1 MKEKVFVFFADGTPK
16 KLTTFLPT
24 PTPRIFDFA
33 IQTPTPTPQ
42 VFDFELQFQLQL
54 HGVGVGIGVWSPV
67 QFTNKDN
74 SKTILH
80 SSDFHHGNEWIQEMN
95 GNNNKYLN

>member
-1 MKEKVFVFFADGTPK
+1 MLIYERKSVFFFADGTPK
-16 KLTTFLPT
+16 KLATFLPT

-42 VFDFELQFQLQL
+42 VFNFELQFQLQL

-67 QFTNKDN
+67 QFTNAQ
-74 SKTILH
+74 SKIGKISPRMLG
-80 SSDFHHGNEWIQEMN
+80 F
-95 GNNNKYLN
+95 